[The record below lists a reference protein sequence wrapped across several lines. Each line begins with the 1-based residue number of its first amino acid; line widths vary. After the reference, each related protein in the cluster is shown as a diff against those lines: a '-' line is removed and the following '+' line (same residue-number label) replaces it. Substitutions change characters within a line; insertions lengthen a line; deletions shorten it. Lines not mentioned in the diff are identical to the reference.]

1 MAIDNR
7 LEKALD
13 FYSQETEQDI
23 PKKALK
29 LAIELIP
36 HFGNHISKLVFG
48 DAQRR
53 IAERA
58 QDVFEAVKER
68 VERMDEAKID
78 KEFFKSDEF
87 MTLLFLALDQIQTTH
102 DKEKLGMLANAIT
115 NSGVFEFS
123 TDSRKELFMRI
134 FRDLAPEHIQMLQ
147 RMRRKPIN
155 RTYEHTPMAKEM
167 KDPHGN
173 ELATLQSLAAHGL
186 VEEYQAKDRP
196 SISVGVHSSERE
208 AKKAMEELIMDLP
221 KRCFRVNRFGEDFL
235 RFFDD
240 LEDSVSKR
248 HACDTAST
256 NDA

>member
-13 FYSQETEQDI
+13 FYSKEIEQDI

-29 LAIELIP
+29 LAIEQIP
-36 HFGNHISKLVFG
+36 HFGDHISKLVFG

-78 KEFFKSDEF
+78 KEFFKSEEF
-87 MTLLFLALDQIQTTH
+87 MTLLFLAMDQLQTTH
-102 DKEKLGMLANAIT
+102 DKAKLGMLANAIT
-115 NSGVFEFS
+115 NSGVVEFS
-123 TDSRKELFMRI
+123 SDSRKELFMRI

-147 RMRRKPIN
+147 QMRRKPIS
-155 RTYEHTPMAKEM
+155 RTHEHTPMAKEM
-167 KDPHGN
+167 KDPYGS

-186 VEEYQAKDRP
+186 VEEYQAKDKP
-196 SISVGVHSSERE
+196 SISVGMHSSERE
-208 AKKAMEELIMDLP
+208 AKKALEELIMDLP

-240 LEDSVSKR
+240 LEESPSKR
-248 HACDTAST
+248 RASVT
-256 NDA
+256 VSNKNA